1 MRRFATVVILALALA
16 ACGADGA
23 AGPLGDTPVDV
34 DAALRLIVSGDI
46 ESVGGDASGLDRSVT
61 DFRAVVAEVS
71 PEQVEQIATW
81 HSVSFGEGD
90 SAPALVLSIIEYHDR
105 DAAVRAMD
113 LFEAGLAFVSMT
125 MPVSERSAASA
136 PSADTGAAIVLL
148 KGVRLVSLQLPLDIG
163 GTPLLDERQLLA
175 LAELVATR
183 L

>member
-1 MRRFATVVILALALA
+1 LRRFATVVILALALA

-46 ESVGGDASGLDRSVT
+46 ESVGGDGSGLDRSVI
-61 DFRAVVAEVS
+61 DFRAVVAEMS
-71 PEQVEQIATW
+71 PEQVEPIATW

-90 SAPALVLSIIEYHDR
+90 FAPALALSIIEYHDR
-105 DAAVRAMD
+105 DAAAHAMD
-113 LFEAGLAFVSMT
+113 LFEAGLAFVPMT
-125 MPVSERSAASA
+125 SSVSERSAASV

-148 KGVRLVSLQLPLDIG
+148 KGVRLVSIQLPLDIG